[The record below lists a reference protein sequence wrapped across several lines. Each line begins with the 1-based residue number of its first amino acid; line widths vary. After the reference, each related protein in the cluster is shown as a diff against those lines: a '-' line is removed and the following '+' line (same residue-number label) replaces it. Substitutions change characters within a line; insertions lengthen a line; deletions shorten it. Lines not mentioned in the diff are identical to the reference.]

1 MKYTNYEIAGG
12 SVAGR
17 LHARAGRNNQDA
29 FAWAEREGI
38 VAAAVCDG
46 CGSAPHS
53 EAGARMG
60 ARIAVEELLR
70 HGTDL
75 AAVRE
80 AIVGR
85 LEQIDAALQGAGA
98 EYLLFT
104 LIAAVVTPE
113 EAVVFTCGDGLI
125 GVNGEIRAIGPDEA
139 PPYLAYALL
148 GGEAEFIVQC
158 RLPAS
163 GLDSLALGS
172 DGAIELRLDA
182 LLKDELIFRNPDG
195 LRRRLATG
203 PRPGDDATLILLR
216 RRAQ

>member
-1 MKYTNYEIAGG
+1 
-12 SVAGR
+12 
-17 LHARAGRNNQDA
+17 
-29 FAWAEREGI
+29 
-38 VAAAVCDG
+38 
-46 CGSAPHS
+46 
-53 EAGARMG
+53 MG

-85 LEQIDAALQGAGA
+85 LEQINAALQGAGP

-104 LIAAVVTPE
+104 LVAAVVTPE
-113 EAVVFTCGDGLI
+113 EAVVFTCGDGLV

-148 GGEAEFIVQC
+148 GGEAEFIVQQ

-182 LLKDELIFRNPDG
+182 LLKDELIFKPETHPDYAAMPEDQAAAR
-195 LRRRLATG
+195 LRIEEHQRFMRSSSPEERQS
-203 PRPGDDATLILLR
+203 PRS
-216 RRAQ
+216 